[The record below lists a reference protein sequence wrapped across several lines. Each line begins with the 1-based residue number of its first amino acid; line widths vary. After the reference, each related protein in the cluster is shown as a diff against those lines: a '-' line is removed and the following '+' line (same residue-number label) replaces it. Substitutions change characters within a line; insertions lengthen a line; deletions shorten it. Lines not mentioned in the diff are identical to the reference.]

1 MNFHSAHNEI
11 TAIVYTRG

>member
-11 TAIVYTRG
+11 TAIIYTHG